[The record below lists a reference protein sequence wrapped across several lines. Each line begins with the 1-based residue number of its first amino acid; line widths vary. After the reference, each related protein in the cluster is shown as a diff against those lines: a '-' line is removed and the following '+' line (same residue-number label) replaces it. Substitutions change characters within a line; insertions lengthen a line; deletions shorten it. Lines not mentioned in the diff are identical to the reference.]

1 MVSLGVLT
9 LKGPDVL
16 EMKTTESKHF
26 TYTYDVKYYI
36 NNRKYWC
43 KGYYRNYCTIIAST
57 TTETKN
63 VKVDDNKN
71 GQITVTLKDLS
82 TGDSGDY
89 WCGIEIFYTSDDM
102 HYTRL
107 EVNEAPEENPAASTQ
122 DQFLTVM
129 SVLATLIIIAA
140 VILLFKIFCSRK
152 RTERTEVLGL
162 HSSPST
168 AEKAAEDPEVDEYD
182 CKYADL
188 HIKPQSSVKD
198 SQDVVAKEEVAY
210 SDVIFK

>member
-1 MVSLGVLT
+1 SFSFVRLT
-9 LKGPDVL
+9 LKVKD
-16 EMKTTESKHF
+16 F

-63 VKVDDNKN
+63 IKVDDNKN

-107 EVNEAPEENPAASTQ
+107 EVNEGECIKSNSDESNQLTFKNPAARYCM
-122 DQFLTVM
+122 FKPCPTVYCSSSRGRYLIANHSVACLM
-129 SVLATLIIIAA
+129 SNALRRLQNTKQRK
-140 VILLFKIFCSRK
+140 LFQYC
-152 RTERTEVLGL
+152 
-162 HSSPST
+162 
-168 AEKAAEDPEVDEYD
+168 
-182 CKYADL
+182 
-188 HIKPQSSVKD
+188 
-198 SQDVVAKEEVAY
+198 
-210 SDVIFK
+210 